1 MNPSRRCRKYH
12 MSLSATTGSYFLIT
26 ITNFPYLL
34 AHVPLYRVSS
44 PPVSKNGLGGLRS
57 RSILLL

>member
-1 MNPSRRCRKYH
+1 MNSSRRGRKYH
-12 MSLSATTGSYFLIT
+12 MSLSATTGPYFLIT

-34 AHVPLYRVSS
+34 AYVPLYCVPS
-44 PPVSKNGLGGLRS
+44 PPVSKNGLGVLCS